1 MQHAEKKNIKATKK
15 NIKLQNFFLILVIIF
30 LTAIIALGGI
40 FIFNI
45 GGAKSSILNY
55 MSTWP
60 IVGNLIKPIAENKTP
75 EEIQLEMIENEK
87 RALDTRE
94 KELIEKEKML
104 EEKEKEL
111 ASKEESLKIKETELE
126 EKLDR
131 INTSLSSI
139 AEQVEYLEKMDSSK
153 AMQIL
158 SNMESKDTVVQI
170 LRNMK
175 KEKSSSILMLMDP
188 LQAAQI
194 LEEIAE
200 PAGIN

>member
-1 MQHAEKKNIKATKK
+1 MQQAEKKNIKTKKK
-15 NIKLQNFFLILVIIF
+15 NIGLQNFFLILTIML
-30 LTAIIALGGI
+30 LTTIIAVGGI
-40 FIFNI
+40 LIFNI
-45 GGAKSSILNY
+45 GGAKSSVLNY

-60 IVGNLIKPIAENKTP
+60 VVGKLIKPIAENKTP

-87 RALDTRE
+87 RGLEKKE
-94 KELIEKEKML
+94 KELNDKEKML
-104 EEKEKEL
+104 EEREKEL
-111 ASKEESLKIKETELE
+111 ASKEESLKEMETQLKEKMD
-126 EKLDR
+126 KL
-131 INTSLSSI
+131 NTSLSSI

-194 LEEIAE
+194 LEEIGE
-200 PAGIN
+200 SKSIN

>member
-1 MQHAEKKNIKATKK
+1 MQHAEKKNIKTRKK
-15 NIKLQNFFLILVIIF
+15 NIKLQNFFLILTIIF
-30 LTAIIALGGI
+30 LTAIIVMGGI
-40 FIFNI
+40 FVFDI
-45 GGAKSSILNY
+45 GGAKSSLLNY
-55 MSTWP
+55 MLTWP
-60 IVGNLIKPIAENKTP
+60 VVGNLIKPIAENKTP

-87 RALDTRE
+87 RVLDTRE
-94 KELIEKEKML
+94 KELTEKEKML

-111 ASKEESLKIKETELE
+111 ANKEESLKIKETELE

-131 INTSLSSI
+131 LNTSLSSI

-158 SNMESKDTVVQI
+158 SNMESKNTVVQI
-170 LRNMK
+170 IRNMK